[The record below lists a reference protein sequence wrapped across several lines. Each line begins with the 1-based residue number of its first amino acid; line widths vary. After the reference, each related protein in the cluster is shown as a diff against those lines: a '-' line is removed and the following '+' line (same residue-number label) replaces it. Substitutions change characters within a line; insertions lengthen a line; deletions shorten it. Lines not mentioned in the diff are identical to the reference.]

1 MTWRQRIGSPLAPV
15 VTTAGLLAL
24 VVGALSGV
32 QPRLGL
38 LIALGVTFTGLVF
51 VNLLVGFA
59 AMVLFAYLEVLAVLG
74 GVSLAKVAGALIVVA
89 WLAFASSGGE
99 RVRNFFAERPGL
111 TYLIIAFIGWNT
123 ISVAWSANHTEAL
136 ESVLRYSLNAILLPI
151 AFTAVRNR
159 RDMVRVLAAVVAGA
173 GIAALS
179 AIASP
184 PAEETRFSGRA
195 TGTIGDPNEL
205 AAALV
210 VGLAIATAF
219 AVNRHIAAPLRW
231 LSAFSGTLCLAGI
244 LVSLSRGGLIG
255 LAGALVVAVVMGG
268 RWRARMLAVCGAL
281 AALAVGYFAFVA
293 SVPAQERVLNVSSGG
308 GSGRLDLWTVGL
320 RMIEAHPVQGVG
332 SGQFAT
338 SSVHYLL
345 KPGVIERGDLILS
358 TPKVAHN
365 TYLNVVAEL
374 GIVGGVLF
382 AAILVFCA
390 ACMIGAVRRFQRD
403 GDERLEILARGLVVG
418 LGGYLVT
425 LMFISENYKKL
436 LWILLALGPV
446 LLAVARLPSEQEAE
460 RSTERRRT
468 PRAGRLSW
476 SLHTGASP

>member
-1 MTWRQRIGSPLAPV
+1 MTWRQRIGSPLTPV
-15 VTTAGLLAL
+15 VTAAAL
-24 VVGALSGV
+24 VALAVGALSGV

-38 LIALGVTFTGLVF
+38 LIALGLTFVGLVF
-51 VNLLVGFA
+51 ANLLVGVA

-89 WLAFASSGGE
+89 WLAFASTGGE

-123 ISVAWSANHTEAL
+123 ISVAWSENHSEAL
-136 ESVLRYSLNAILLPI
+136 ESVIRYSLNAVLLPI
-151 AFTAVRNR
+151 AFTAIRDR
-159 RDMVRVLAAVVAGA
+159 RDMVRVLAAVVVGA
-173 GIAALS
+173 GVAATS
-179 AIASP
+179 AIAAP
-184 PAEETRFSGRA
+184 PAEETMFSGRA
-195 TGTIGDPNEL
+195 TGTVGDPNEL
-205 AAALV
+205 AAGLV

-219 AVNRHIAAPLRW
+219 AVNRHIAAPLRG
-231 LSAFSGTLCLAGI
+231 LSAFAGALCLAGI
-244 LVSLSRGGLIG
+244 LVSLSRGGLLG
-255 LAGALVVAVVMGG
+255 LAGALAVGVVMGG
-268 RWRARMLAVCGAL
+268 RWRLRVLAVCGVL

-293 SVPAQERVLNVSSGG
+293 SLPAKERVLNVTSGG

-320 RMIEAHPVQGVG
+320 RMIEAHPVRGVG

-345 KPGVIERGDLILS
+345 RPGVIERGDLILS

-374 GIVGGVLF
+374 GIVGGLLF
-382 AAILVFCA
+382 GAILVFCT
-390 ACMIGAVRRFQRD
+390 ACMVGAVRRFRRD

-446 LLAVARLPSEQEAE
+446 LLAVARLPREHEAE
-460 RSTERRRT
+460 RSSDRYGATRE
-468 PRAGRLSW
+468 GKLSR